1 MSRENFD
8 SLVRKQHTAATLA
21 PSVVQSNSA
30 PKVSTIKRT
39 QDVQQAVWED
49 DDEPHFLNV
58 RKKIRSS
65 LTALVTEL
73 HQDVELDYLIKSTK
87 GLVTSNR
94 EIWNRVKANL
104 KSPLNKQFNQ
114 LSEKPEL
121 VFQRVGFNVVK
132 VLSETDGCGR
142 SEDPLEF
149 KSQWLEQT
157 KAFTVT
163 CFPHSLRTVVIP
175 SLDKNGMLNYLEYLK
190 RSFILQ
196 ESIMVPFL
204 AILKDHLEDFQVFLG
219 NVETWLKESTQ
230 TSVFLQTTFNLTF
243 QKIKQVGH
251 NYILQRT
258 KYPSSDTSMYNLSF
272 DISTSKGRERLTQ
285 FFAFI
290 TNVDTC
296 E

>member
-121 VFQRVGFNVVK
+121 VFQRVGFSNVK
-132 VLSETDGCGR
+132 ALSKTDVSGKSLGQ
-142 SEDPLEF
+142 LTF
-149 KSQWLEQT
+149 ISQWMEQM
-157 KAFTVT
+157 KAFSVT
-163 CFPHSLRTVVIP
+163 CFPQPLCAIVNP
-175 SLDKNGMLNYLEYLK
+175 SLDKDGMLNYLEYLK
-190 RSFILQ
+190 RSFILE
-196 ESIMVPFL
+196 ESILLPFL
-204 AILKDHLEDFQVFLG
+204 AILKDHLEEFQVFLG
-219 NVETWLKESTQ
+219 NVESWIMERTRNAD
-230 TSVFLQTTFNLTF
+230 FLQKAFNVNLEVSRQIGTNYA
-243 QKIKQVGH
+243 IKRI
-251 NYILQRT
+251 NC
-258 KYPSSDTSMYNLSF
+258 PSHDKSQYNLLF
-272 DISTSKGRERLTQ
+272 DISNENGQKRLTT
-285 FFAFI
+285 FFAFL
-290 TNVDTC
+290 TQV